1 MKHLQRNIA
10 ITSKRTGRV
19 VRLDMTISR
28 SWGGPNEF
36 QEFLIRLYMKDFS
49 VYQTYSQLLF
59 LYLTKNPDN
68 LPAIE
73 IMENLTVLSTI
84 QVMFM
89 VRDMDDKAQENLEH
103 QEMQEFIQS
112 LSQHK

>member
-1 MKHLQRNIA
+1 MKNLRRNIA

-19 VRLDMTISR
+19 VRLDMLIARNYQS
-28 SWGGPNEF
+28 PHDF
-36 QEFLIRLYMKDFS
+36 QEFLIRLYMYDFS
-49 VYQTYSQLLF
+49 VYQAYSQLLF
-59 LYLTKNPDN
+59 LYLSKNPDN

-89 VRDMDDKAQENLEH
+89 VRDMHDKAQENLEH

-112 LSQHK
+112 LSKHK